1 MNEVFDP
8 YAPQDDWEADREA
21 EMEAYVA
28 GMDVDEMKFYISE
41 KLHIHMKRNNLS
53 QVQVAKI
60 CEISQARVSNILN
73 GSGKVSL
80 DYMISVCDKLG
91 LNFNLSKAD

>member
-1 MNEVFDP
+1 MNSIFDP
-8 YAPQDDWEADREA
+8 YAPQDDWEAGREA
-21 EMEAYVA
+21 EMEAYIA

-41 KLHIHMKRNNLS
+41 KLNIHMKRNNLS
-53 QVQVAKI
+53 QIQVAKI

-91 LNFNLSKAD
+91 LNFNLSKVD

>member
-1 MNEVFDP
+1 MNSIFDP
-8 YAPQDDWEADREA
+8 YAPQDNWEAEREA
-21 EMEAYVA
+21 EMEAYIA

-41 KLHIHMKRNNLS
+41 KLNIYMKRNNLS
-53 QVQVAKI
+53 QIQVAKI

-91 LNFNLSKAD
+91 LNFNLSKVD

>member
-8 YAPQDDWEADREA
+8 YAPQDSWEADREA
-21 EMEAYVA
+21 EMEAYIA

-41 KLHIHMKRNNLS
+41 KLNIHMKRNNLS
-53 QVQVAKI
+53 QIQVAKI

-91 LNFNLSKAD
+91 LNFNLSKVD